1 MTGILAFG
9 DYCLERNQPSDEPQK
24 QSQTTKE
31 SGRSHIPCPI
41 LIIKGVNYF
50 SNNLFA
56 NSSFSSAV
64 ISSIISDLDFEKVA
78 ELEKE
83 ISEIMDDMT
92 AEEKEELAN
101 RLLGK

>member
-1 MTGILAFG
+1 MKKMFIAALAACAFLFVSCSSNV
-9 DYCLERNQPSDEPQK
+9 DK
-24 QSQTTKE
+24 
-31 SGRSHIPCPI
+31 
-41 LIIKGVNYF
+41 IINMKKD
-50 SNNLFA
+50 LAEAIA
-56 NSSFSSAV
+56 N
-64 ISSIISDLDFEKVA
+64 LDFEKVA